1 MRVANRDA
9 RDCVVALQPFKGS
22 NTFGEYFTNVYVVYS
37 YGYHFPLFV
46 FDKINRIWYYNED
59 KYSTSTSKHFSQLN
73 PLVKSFEWKT
83 TPELLTIIK
92 NLKK

>member
-9 RDCVVALQPFKGS
+9 RNWVRDLKPFKGS

-37 YGYHFPLFV
+37 YGEHFPLFV
-46 FDKINRIWYYNED
+46 FDKINRVWYYNED
-59 KYSTSTSKHFSQLN
+59 KYSVSTSKHFTQLN
-73 PLVKSFEWKT
+73 PLVESFEWKT
-83 TPELLTIIK
+83 KPELLIIIK